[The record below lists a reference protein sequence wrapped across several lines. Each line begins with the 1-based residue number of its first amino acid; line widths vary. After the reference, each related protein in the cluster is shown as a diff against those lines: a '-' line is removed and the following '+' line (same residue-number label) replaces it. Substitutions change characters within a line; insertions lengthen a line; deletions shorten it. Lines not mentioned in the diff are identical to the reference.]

1 MGRLT
6 EAVRTGTNQCA
17 ATLGDELFDYYAR
30 NPAEGAIFTQMMQ
43 ETSELVKAEAV
54 RLVDASS
61 VGTIVD
67 IGGANGALVC
77 GFLAANAN
85 AKGVVY
91 DRPHVVE
98 LATEYARGQGLSDR
112 VSAVAG
118 DFFQSVPPGD
128 LHLLKYILHDWDD
141 ASCVK
146 ILANCAKSL
155 SPNGRVIVVELTVG
169 AMGEPGLAPLADMF
183 MLGILQGR
191 ERTLDEYKQ
200 LFEKSGLQL
209 RAVTPTQSP
218 FNLIEAVAA

>member
-6 EAVRTGTNQCA
+6 EAVRTGTNQCV
-17 ATLGDELFDYYAR
+17 ATLGHEGFDYLAR

-67 IGGANGALVC
+67 IGGANGALAC
-77 GFLAANAN
+77 GFVAANAN

-91 DRPHVVE
+91 ELPHVVE
-98 LATEYARGQGLSDR
+98 LAAEYARGQGLSDR

-118 DFFQSVPPGD
+118 DFFQSVPAGD
-128 LHLLKYILHDWDD
+128 LYRLKFILHDWDD
-141 ASCVK
+141 ASYVK

-155 SPNGRVIVVELTVG
+155 SPNGRVIVVTLTVG
-169 AMGEPGLAPLADMF
+169 AIGEPGLAPVAEML
-183 MLGILQGR
+183 MLGLSQGR

-218 FNLIEAVAA
+218 FFLIEAVAA